1 MKAGALKDV
10 EREDDTSRTNEGGGR
25 RVDTISFLIVAL
37 AGWFAVALAAARLVG
52 TMLHAASER
61 TSTSA

>member
-1 MKAGALKDV
+1 M
-10 EREDDTSRTNEGGGR
+10 
-25 RVDTISFLIVAL
+25 DTISFLMVAL

-52 TMLHAASER
+52 TVLHAASER

>member
-1 MKAGALKDV
+1 VKVGALKD
-10 EREDDTSRTNEGGGR
+10 EQREDDTSRTDEGGGR

-52 TMLHAASER
+52 TMLHASSER